1 MSKSSGV
8 VVRELAD
15 LMRRSDT
22 KVITMRWPEFYVFC
36 ERERMTEKFLNA
48 IYEQAKLNENLIVS
62 WGQNVFLVAYD
73 MNFSPAT
80 S

>member
-1 MSKSSGV
+1 MPKNISSV
-8 VVRELAD
+8 VSELAD
-15 LMRRSDT
+15 LMRRNDA
-22 KVITMRWPEFYVFC
+22 KVITMRWPDFYAFC
-36 ERERMTEKFLNA
+36 GRERMTDKFLNA

-62 WGQNVFLVAYD
+62 WGKNVFLVAYD